1 MNKKKSRKRT
11 NLTPNRKLIN
21 IFLTIFLIAFLVT
34 IASYFTI
41 KNKEANKDIPPQV
54 STQEIKDEISIP
66 PRIAE
71 IKDLKEQINH
81 ELFEKKFDLNE
92 EHKFE
97 EYTKELEKV
106 IDEKTEIEESINK
119 ENKIIQKIHKIYGF
133 FYILWYNMLTWF
145 LGRMLNEVQRLLQN
159 T

>member
-71 IKDLKEQINH
+71 IKD
-81 ELFEKKFDLNE
+81 
-92 EHKFE
+92 
-97 EYTKELEKV
+97 
-106 IDEKTEIEESINK
+106 
-119 ENKIIQKIHKIYGF
+119 
-133 FYILWYNMLTWF
+133 
-145 LGRMLNEVQRLLQN
+145 
-159 T
+159 